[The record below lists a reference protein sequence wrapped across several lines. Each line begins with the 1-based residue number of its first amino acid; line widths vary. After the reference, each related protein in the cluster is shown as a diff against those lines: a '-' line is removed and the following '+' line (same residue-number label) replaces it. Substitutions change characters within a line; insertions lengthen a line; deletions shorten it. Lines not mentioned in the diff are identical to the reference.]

1 MFENMARVS
10 VVQRSH
16 YVTSDDKTVLS
27 AVLGSCVAVCAFDE
41 TMGIGGMNHMLLPD
55 AREGSQSANSK
66 LYGANLM
73 ELLLNELYKKGA
85 RRQYLQFKLF
95 GGGKL
100 ANNGFDAGERN
111 IEFITEFVKNEKLN
125 VVSSSLG
132 GKSGRRIEF
141 HPISGRSRQK
151 LLIDKPIE
159 TIAPVQTEVIP
170 ETGTM
175 ELF

>member
-1 MFENMARVS
+1 MFDNMVKVS
-10 VVQRSH
+10 VMQRSH
-16 YVTSDDKTVLS
+16 HVSSDANTVLS
-27 AVLGSCVAVCAFDE
+27 AVLGSCVAVCAFDA

-55 AREGSQSANSK
+55 AREKDQNASST

-73 ELLLNELYKKGA
+73 ELLLNDLYKQGA

-100 ANNGFDAGERN
+100 TSNGFDAGERN
-111 IEFITEFVKNEKLN
+111 INFISEFVKNEGLN
-125 VVSSSLG
+125 VISSSLG
-132 GKSGRRIEF
+132 GNAGRRIEF
-141 HPISGRSRQK
+141 HPATGRSRQK
-151 LLIDKPIE
+151 LLIDKQVE
-159 TIAPVQTEVIP
+159 SIALQTEIIP

>member
-1 MFENMARVS
+1 MFENMSRVS
-10 VVQRSH
+10 VIQRSH
-16 YVTSDDKTVLS
+16 YVTDEPNTVLS
-27 AVLGSCVAVCAFDE
+27 AVLGSCVAVCAFDA

-55 AREGSQSANSK
+55 ARGGNQDDSSK

-111 IEFITEFVKNEKLN
+111 IEFINEFVKNERLN
-125 VVSSSLG
+125 VISSSLG

-141 HPISGRSRQK
+141 HAATGRSRQK

-159 TIAPVQTEVIP
+159 SIALEQPKIVP

>member
-55 AREGSQSANSK
+55 ARESSQSANSK

-73 ELLLNELYKKGA
+73 ELLLNELYKKA
-85 RRQYLQFKLF
+85 R
-95 GGGKL
+95 
-100 ANNGFDAGERN
+100 ADN
-111 IEFITEFVKNEKLN
+111 I
-125 VVSSSLG
+125 SSSNC
-132 GKSGRRIEF
+132 SAAENW
-141 HPISGRSRQK
+141 PIMV
-151 LLIDKPIE
+151 LM
-159 TIAPVQTEVIP
+159 P
-170 ETGTM
+170 ESATSNSLPNLSKM
-175 ELF
+175 KN